1 MNEVPASEVNPHYLD
16 HVMTVADS
24 HGVEASEDIIAR
36 NGMKLLAKGARI
48 DGSVRERLLEHKL
61 NKPLEECMQVAH
73 GVTLAQLQEL
83 ADSMIDQGSLLREL
97 YNAKGIRQQ
106 ATQALRQMQ
115 MGAPMQSLVT
125 VFHGSGP
132 DKLAHAM
139 RVALLALGL
148 SLRLASPQSRAS
160 ATQLLQAGLCHDV
173 GELYIEP
180 SYLARGQE
188 LTPEQWK
195 HVAAHPVVGW
205 RVLKDMPGMGKTV
218 AELVM
223 NHHERLDGF
232 GYPRGRGGPDL
243 PIDHQVLALGE
254 LLGSIKDSHIA
265 PLLRVDVAVKLIPGE
280 YSHELTSLV
289 DRTVRQCRTD
299 ELIRT
304 SAPMP
309 SVDDTLRSAEAT
321 AAYVQRLGEARELLV
336 MEAKTASEAFKGL
349 AQQAFARFESIQKA
363 LASTGVDARSPQELR
378 EHLDQAELQN
388 NQGLHLEMAVV
399 LREINWRLRE
409 LEREMTARVERAV
422 PAELARLARVV
433 AHIRDG
439 QPTTSAHAA
448 APAEALG

>member
-1 MNEVPASEVNPHYLD
+1 
-16 HVMTVADS
+16 MTVADS

-48 DGSVRERLLEHKL
+48 DASVRERLLELKL

-73 GVTLAQLQEL
+73 GITASQLQEL
-83 ADSMIDQGSLLREL
+83 ADRLIDQGSLLREL
-97 YNAKGIRQQ
+97 YAPKGIR
-106 ATQALRQMQ
+106 TQAMQSLRQMP
-115 MGAPMQSLVT
+115 MGAPMQSLIT
-125 VFHGSGP
+125 VYHGSGA
-132 DKLAHAM
+132 DKLEHAM
-139 RVALLALGL
+139 RVALLSLGL
-148 SLRLASPQSRAS
+148 SLRMDSPQSRAS
-160 ATQLLQAGLCHDV
+160 GSQLLQAGLCHDV
-173 GELYIEP
+173 GELYIEAGF
-180 SYLARGQE
+180 LERGRE

-205 RVLKDMPGMGKTV
+205 RVLKDMPGVGKTV
-218 AELVM
+218 AEMVM

-232 GYPRGRGGPDL
+232 GYPRGRRGADL
-243 PIDHQVLALGE
+243 PLDHQVLALGE
-254 LLGSIKDSHIA
+254 LLGSIKDSRIA
-265 PLLRVDVAVKLIPGE
+265 PLLRADVAVKLIPGE

-289 DRTVRQCRTD
+289 DRTVRQCSGE

-304 SAPMP
+304 SVPLP

-321 AAYVQRLGEARELLV
+321 AAYVQRLDEARDLLRE
-336 MEAKTASEAFKGL
+336 EAQTASEGFKTL
-349 AQQAFARFESIQKA
+349 MQQAFARFESIQKA

-409 LEREMTARVERAV
+409 LEREMTARVERTA
-422 PAELARLARVV
+422 PTELARLARAVT
-433 AHIRDG
+433 HIREG
-439 QPTTSAHAA
+439 QAAA